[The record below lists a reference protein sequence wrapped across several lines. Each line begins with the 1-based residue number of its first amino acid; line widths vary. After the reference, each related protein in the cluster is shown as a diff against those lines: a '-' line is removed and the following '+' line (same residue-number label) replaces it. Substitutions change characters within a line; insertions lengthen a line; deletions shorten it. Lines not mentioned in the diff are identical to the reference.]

1 MSAETETR
9 PPKSRELPEL
19 EAEQEIDLGKYGR
32 RLARRWWLLLLG
44 LVVGGLIG
52 WIFSSAASSD
62 VNRAEATIYLGQ
74 PLSASGGA
82 QVPSVQTNPAAV
94 REIARSEEVVG
105 EVAEQVGIDPRRLR
119 AGIST
124 SQISGAVVRTGQTN
138 QLFEIA
144 VGGPWPRATVAEV
157 TNLLA
162 AEVVERTS
170 AYADTRIAAYEA
182 RLEELDA
189 DLEAAEAS
197 IARLADAA
205 TDPGASSQDRLTAV
219 TLLGFAR
226 ADRSDRSEER
236 LELELLLAQARD
248 VEKGQVVTEARA
260 SAVTPRSSQS
270 SIVVGAL
277 IGLIVGLVAA
287 LAWDPVVARRRRRAA

>member
-9 PPKSRELPEL
+9 PPRSRALPEL
-19 EAEQEIDLGKYGR
+19 EAEQEIDLGRYGR
-32 RLARRWWLLLLG
+32 RLARRWWLLVLG

-52 WIFSSAASSD
+52 WIFSSTASSD

-74 PLSASGGA
+74 PLSATGGS

-94 REIARSEEVVG
+94 REIARSDEVVG
-105 EVAEQVGIDPRRLR
+105 DVAEQVGVDPRQLR

-124 SQISGAVVRTGQTN
+124 SQVSGAVVRTGQTN

-144 VGGPWPRATVAEV
+144 VRGPWPRATVAEA

-170 AYADTRIAAYEA
+170 AYAGTKITAYEA

-189 DLEAAEAS
+189 DLEAAEAR
-197 IARLADAA
+197 IAQLDAQ
-205 TDPGASSQDRLTAV
+205 ASAPDIASEDRVAFV

-226 ADRSDRSEER
+226 EHRSDVSEER
-236 LELELLLAQARD
+236 LNVELLLAQARD
-248 VEKGQVVTEARA
+248 VEKGQVVTEASA

-287 LAWDPVVARRRRRAA
+287 LAWDPIVTRRRRT

>member
-1 MSAETETR
+1 MSADTQTR
-9 PPKSRELPEL
+9 PPKSRELPDL

-32 RLARRWWLLLLG
+32 RLARRWWLLVIG

-52 WIFSSAASSD
+52 WTFSSAASSD

-74 PLSASGGA
+74 PLSATGGSS
-82 QVPSVQTNPAAV
+82 VSSVQTNPAAV

-105 EVAEQVGIDPRRLR
+105 EVAEQVGVDARRLR

-124 SQISGAVVRTGQTN
+124 SQISTAVARTGQTN
-138 QLFEIA
+138 QLFDIA
-144 VGGPWPRATVAEV
+144 VRGPWPRATVADAA
-157 TNLLA
+157 NLLA

-170 AYADTRIAAYEA
+170 SYADTKIAAYEA

-189 DLEAAEAS
+189 ALDAAETS
-197 IARLADAA
+197 IARLTEAA
-205 TDPGASSQDRLTAV
+205 SDQGASSQDRLTAV

-226 ADRSDRSEER
+226 GDRSELSEER
-236 LELELLLAQARD
+236 LNVELLLAQARD

-260 SAVTPRSSQS
+260 SAVTPRSNRS
-270 SIVVGAL
+270 SLVVGAL

-287 LAWDPVVARRRRRAA
+287 LAWDPIVSRRRRRAA

>member
-1 MSAETETR
+1 MSVETETR
-9 PPKSRELPEL
+9 PPKGRALPEL
-19 EAEQEIDLGKYGR
+19 EAEQEVDLGKYGR
-32 RLARRWWLLLLG
+32 RLARRWWLLVLG

-52 WIFSSAASSD
+52 WIFSSAAASD

-74 PLSASGGA
+74 PLSAIGGA
-82 QVPSVQTNPAAV
+82 GVPSVQTNPAAV
-94 REIARSEEVVG
+94 REIARSDEVVG
-105 EVAEQVGIDPRRLR
+105 DVAEQVGVDPQRLR

-124 SQISGAVVRTGQTN
+124 SQTSGAVVRTGQTN

-144 VGGPWPRATVAEV
+144 VRGPWPRATVAEA

-170 AYADTRIAAYEA
+170 GYADTKVAAYEA

-189 DLEAAEAS
+189 DLEAADGA
-197 IARLADAA
+197 IARLTDAA
-205 TDPGASSQDRLTAV
+205 ADPGTSPQDRLTAV

-226 ADRSDRSEER
+226 GDRSDLAEER
-236 LELELLLAQARD
+236 LEVELLLAQARD
-248 VEKGQVVTEARA
+248 IEKGQVVTEARA
-260 SAVTPRSSQS
+260 SAVTPRSNRS

-287 LAWDPVVARRRRRAA
+287 LAWDPIVARRRRRP

>member
-9 PPKSRELPEL
+9 PPRSRELPEL
-19 EAEQEIDLGKYGR
+19 DAEQEIDLGRYGR
-32 RLARRWWLLLLG
+32 RLARRWWLLVVG
-44 LVVGGLIG
+44 LVIGGLIG
-52 WIFSSAASSD
+52 WIFSSTASSD

-74 PLSASGGA
+74 PISASGGS
-82 QVPSVQTNPAAV
+82 QVPSVQTNSAAV

-105 EVAEQVGIDPRRLR
+105 DVAEQVDVDPRRLR

-124 SQISGAVVRTGQTN
+124 SQVSGAVARTGQPN

-144 VGGPWPRATVAEV
+144 VRGPWPRRTVAEA

-170 AYADTRIAAYEA
+170 AYADTKIVAYEA
-182 RLEELDA
+182 RLEELNS
-189 DLEAAEAS
+189 DLEAADAS
-197 IARLADAA
+197 ITQLTNVAS
-205 TDPGASSQDRLTAV
+205 DPSASAQDRLTAV

-226 ADRSDRSEER
+226 GDRSDLSQER
-236 LELELLLAQARD
+236 VDTELLLAQARD

-277 IGLIVGLVAA
+277 IGLIVGFVAA
-287 LAWDPVVARRRRRAA
+287 LAWDPVVARRRRRTS

>member
-9 PPKSRELPEL
+9 PPKSRALPEL
-19 EAEQEIDLGKYGR
+19 DAEQEIDLGRYGR
-32 RLARRWWLLLLG
+32 RLLKRWWLLVLG
-44 LVVGGLIG
+44 VVIGGLIG

-74 PLSASGGA
+74 PLSATGGA

-105 EVAEQVGIDPRRLR
+105 EVAEQIGVDPQRLR

-124 SQISGAVVRTGQTN
+124 SQVSGAVVRTGQTN

-144 VGGPWPRATVAEV
+144 VRGPWPRAIVAEA

-162 AEVVERTS
+162 EEVVERTS
-170 AYADTRIAAYEA
+170 AYADTKIAAYEA
-182 RLEELDA
+182 RLEELEA
-189 DLEAAEAS
+189 DIEAAEAA
-197 IARLADAA
+197 IARLTEAA
-205 TDPGASSQDRLTAV
+205 SASGASSQDRLTAV

-226 ADRSDRSEER
+226 GDRSDLAEER
-236 LELELLLAQARD
+236 LDTELLLAQARD

-260 SAVTPRSSQS
+260 SAVTPRSNRS
-270 SIVVGAL
+270 SMVVGAL

-287 LAWDPVVARRRRRAA
+287 LAWDPIAARRRRRRA

>member
-1 MSAETETR
+1 MSVETKTR

-32 RLARRWWLLLLG
+32 RLARRWWLLVLG
-44 LVVGGLIG
+44 LVLGGLIG
-52 WIFSSAASSD
+52 WIFSSTASSD

-74 PLSASGGA
+74 PLSASGGS

-94 REIARSEEVVG
+94 GEIARSEDVVG
-105 EVAEQVGIDPRRLR
+105 EVAEQVGIDAQRLR

-124 SQISGAVVRTGQTN
+124 SQISGAVARTGQPN

-144 VGGPWPRATVAEV
+144 VRGPWPRATIAEA

-170 AYADTRIAAYEA
+170 AYADTKLSAYEA

-197 IARLADAA
+197 IARLTDAA
-205 TDPGASSQDRLTAV
+205 SDPGALPQDRLTAV

-226 ADRSDRSEER
+226 SDRSDLSEER
-236 LELELLLAQARD
+236 VNVELLLAQARD

-260 SAVTPRSSQS
+260 SAVTPRSNRS
-270 SIVVGAL
+270 SLVVGGL

-287 LAWDPVVARRRRRAA
+287 LAWDPVVARRRRT

>member
-1 MSAETETR
+1 MSVETETR
-9 PPKSRELPEL
+9 PAKSRALPEL
-19 EAEQEIDLGKYGR
+19 EAEQEIDLGRYGR
-32 RLARRWWLLLLG
+32 RIARRWWLLVLG

-74 PLSASGGA
+74 PLSATGGA
-82 QVPSVQTNPAAV
+82 GVSSVQTNPAAV

-105 EVAEQVGIDPRRLR
+105 EVAEQVGVDPRRLR

-124 SQISGAVVRTGQTN
+124 SQTSGAVVRNGQTN
-138 QLFEIA
+138 QLFEIT
-144 VGGPWPRATVAEV
+144 VRGPWPRATVAEA

-170 AYADTRIAAYEA
+170 AYAGTKISAYEA
-182 RLEELDA
+182 RLEEMDA
-189 DLEAAEAS
+189 DLEAADAA
-197 IARLADAA
+197 IARLTDAA
-205 TDPGASSQDRLTAV
+205 ADPGASSQDRLTAV

-226 ADRSDRSEER
+226 GDRSDLSEER
-236 LELELLLAQARD
+236 LNVELLLAQARD
-248 VEKGQVVTEARA
+248 VENGQVVTEARA
-260 SAVTPRSSQS
+260 SAVTPRSSRS

-277 IGLIVGLVAA
+277 IGLLVGLVAA
-287 LAWDPVVARRRRRAA
+287 LAWDPVVARRRA

>member
-9 PPKSRELPEL
+9 PPRNRAVPEL
-19 EAEQEIDLGKYGR
+19 EAEQEIDLGRYGR
-32 RLARRWWLLLLG
+32 RLARRWWLLVLG
-44 LVVGGLIG
+44 LVVGGLVG

-74 PLSASGGA
+74 PLSATGGS
-82 QVPSVQTNPAAV
+82 QVPSLQTNPAAV
-94 REIARSEEVVG
+94 REIARSDEVVG
-105 EVAEQVGIDPRRLR
+105 EVAEQVGIEPRRLR

-124 SQISGAVVRTGQTN
+124 SQVSGATVRTGQTN

-144 VGGPWPRATVAEV
+144 VRGPWPRATVAEA

-170 AYADTRIAAYEA
+170 AYADTKIAAYEA
-182 RLEELDA
+182 RLEELNA
-189 DLEAAEAS
+189 DIEAAEAS
-197 IARLADAA
+197 IAELRAAA
-205 TDPGASSQDRLTAV
+205 TDSGASSQDKLTAV

-226 ADRSDRSEER
+226 GDRSDLSEER
-236 LELELLLAQARD
+236 LDVELLLAQARD
-248 VEKGQVVTEARA
+248 VEKGEVVTEARA
-260 SAVTPRSSQS
+260 SAVTPRSSRS

-287 LAWDPVVARRRRRAA
+287 LAWDPIARRRRRA

>member
-9 PPKSRELPEL
+9 PPKRRELPEL
-19 EAEQEIDLGKYGR
+19 EAEQEIDLAKYGR
-32 RLARRWWLLLLG
+32 RLARRWWLLVLG
-44 LVVGGLIG
+44 LVAGGLIG
-52 WIFSSAASSD
+52 WIFSSTASSD

-74 PLSASGGA
+74 PLSASGGS

-105 EVAEQVGIDPRRLR
+105 DVAEQVGVDPRRLR

-124 SQISGAVVRTGQTN
+124 SQVSGAVVRTGQTN

-144 VGGPWPRATVAEV
+144 VRGSWPRATVAEAA
-157 TNLLA
+157 NLLA

-170 AYADTRIAAYEA
+170 AYADTKIAAYES

-197 IARLADAA
+197 IQQLTEAA
-205 TDPGASSQDRLTAV
+205 SDPAGSSQDRLTAV

-226 ADRSDRSEER
+226 GDRSDLAEER
-236 LELELLLAQARD
+236 LEVELLLAQARD
-248 VEKGQVVTEARA
+248 IEKGEVVTEARA
-260 SAVTPRSSQS
+260 SAVTPRSNRS

-277 IGLIVGLVAA
+277 IGLIVGFVAA
-287 LAWDPVVARRRRRAA
+287 LAWDPVVARRRRHS

>member
-1 MSAETETR
+1 MTETETR
-9 PPKSRELPEL
+9 PPKSRALPEL

-32 RLARRWWLLLLG
+32 RLARRWWLLVLG

-74 PLSASGGA
+74 PLSASGGS

-105 EVAEQVGIDPRRLR
+105 EVAEQVGVDPDRLR

-124 SQISGAVVRTGQTN
+124 SQVSGAVARTGQTN
-138 QLFEIA
+138 QLFDIA
-144 VGGPWPRATVAEV
+144 VRGPWPRATVAEAA
-157 TNLLA
+157 NLLA
-162 AEVVERTS
+162 TEVVDRTS
-170 AYADTRIAAYEA
+170 SYADTKIAAYEA
-182 RLEELDA
+182 RLEELDG
-189 DLEAAEAS
+189 DLEAAEATM
-197 IARLADAA
+197 ARLTDAA
-205 TDPGASSQDRLTAV
+205 TDASASSQDRLTAV

-226 ADRSDRSEER
+226 SDRSSLSEER
-236 LELELLLAQARD
+236 LSVELLLAQARD

-260 SAVTPRSSQS
+260 SAVTPRSNRS
-270 SIVVGAL
+270 SLVVGAI

-287 LAWDPVVARRRRRAA
+287 LAWDPIVARRRRAG

>member
-1 MSAETETR
+1 MSADTETR
-9 PPKSRELPEL
+9 PAKSRELPEL
-19 EAEQEIDLGKYGR
+19 EAEQEIDLGRYGR
-32 RLARRWWLLLLG
+32 RLAKRWWLLVLG
-44 LVVGGLIG
+44 LVIGGLIG
-52 WIFSSAASSD
+52 WIFSSTASSD

-74 PLSASGGA
+74 PLSASGGS

-94 REIARSEEVVG
+94 REIARSDEVVG
-105 EVAEQVGIDPRRLR
+105 DVAEQVGVDARRLR

-124 SQISGAVVRTGQTN
+124 SQVSGAVVRTGQTN

-144 VGGPWPRATVAEV
+144 VRGPWPRRTVAEA

-170 AYADTRIAAYEA
+170 AYADTKITAYEA
-182 RLEELDA
+182 RLEELDG
-189 DLEAAEAS
+189 DLEAAEAL
-197 IARLADAA
+197 IAQLTAQ
-205 TDPGASSQDRLTAV
+205 ASAPDTSSEDRVTAV

-226 ADRSDRSEER
+226 GDRSDLSDQR
-236 LELELLLAQARD
+236 LEVELLLAQARD

-260 SAVTPRSSQS
+260 SAVTPRSSRS

-277 IGLIVGLVAA
+277 IGLIVGFAAA
-287 LAWDPVVARRRRRAA
+287 LAWDPIVGRRRRA

>member
-1 MSAETETR
+1 MTETETR
-9 PPKSRELPEL
+9 PPKSRALPEL

-32 RLARRWWLLLLG
+32 RLARRWWLLVLG
-44 LVVGGLIG
+44 VVVGGLIG
-52 WIFSSAASSD
+52 WIFSSATSSD

-74 PLSASGGA
+74 PLSATGGS

-94 REIARSEEVVG
+94 REIARSDEVVG
-105 EVAEQVGIDPRRLR
+105 EVAEQVGIEPRRLR

-124 SQISGAVVRTGQTN
+124 SQVSGAVVRTGQTN

-144 VGGPWPRATVAEV
+144 VRGPWPRATVAEA

-170 AYADTRIAAYEA
+170 GYADTKIAAYEA
-182 RLEELDA
+182 RLEELND
-189 DLEAAEAS
+189 DLGAAEAR
-197 IARLADAA
+197 IAELDAQ
-205 TDPGASSQDRLTAV
+205 ASASGISPEDRVAFV

-226 ADRSDRSEER
+226 EHRSDVSEER
-236 LELELLLAQARD
+236 MNTELLLAQARD
-248 VEKGQVVTEARA
+248 VEKGQIVTEARA
-260 SAVTPRSSQS
+260 SAVTPRSSRS

-277 IGLIVGLVAA
+277 IGLIVGFAAA
-287 LAWDPVVARRRRRAA
+287 LAWDPIVARRRRHS

>member
-1 MSAETETR
+1 MSADTETR
-9 PPKSRELPEL
+9 PPRSRALPEL
-19 EAEQEIDLGKYGR
+19 EAEQEIDLGRYGR
-32 RLARRWWLLLLG
+32 RLLKRWWLLVLG
-44 LVVGGLIG
+44 LVIGGLIG
-52 WIFSSAASSD
+52 WIFSSTASSD

-74 PLSASGGA
+74 PLSASGGS

-105 EVAEQVGIDPRRLR
+105 EVAEQVDVEPGGLR

-124 SQISGAVVRTGQTN
+124 SQVSGAVARTGQPN

-144 VGGPWPRATVAEV
+144 VRGPWPRRTVAEA

-170 AYADTRIAAYEA
+170 AYADTKIAAYEA

-189 DLEAAEAS
+189 DLEAAEALVADLT
-197 IARLADAA
+197 AR
-205 TDPGASSQDRLTAV
+205 ASAPDTSSEDRVTAV

-226 ADRSDRSEER
+226 GDRSDVSEER
-236 LELELLLAQARD
+236 LNVELLLAQARD
-248 VEKGQVVTEARA
+248 IEKGQVVTEARA
-260 SAVTPRSSQS
+260 SAVTPRSSRS

-287 LAWDPVVARRRRRAA
+287 LAWDPIVGRRRRQA